1 MKSLES
7 ASLYCSHL
15 IVIGTTPEA
24 KIIFTNSSK
33 SSEVWE
39 VLNPKFSQEILTGC
53 IYQIQDIFLYMESTR
68 NKSHEEKK
76 YVKKSK
82 VDE

>member
-7 ASLYCSHL
+7 ASLYCIHL
-15 IVIGTTPEA
+15 IVIGTTPDA
-24 KIIFTNSSK
+24 KIIFTNSQK

-39 VLNPKFSQEILTGC
+39 VLTPKFLQGILTGC
-53 IYQIQDIFLYMESTR
+53 LYQIKDIFLYMESTR

-76 YVKKSK
+76 IGQKGK